1 MPSADSV
8 AKNGVELGDG
18 ESRLLKKV
26 EEMTLYILQQQKEME
41 EIKTEN
47 TKMAAQI
54 TELCKGK

>member
-26 EEMTLYILQQQKEME
+26 EELTLYIIQQQKEME

-47 TKMAAQI
+47 KKMAAQI
-54 TELCKGK
+54 TELCKGN